1 MKQRIYHS
9 LCLIALLSLFLSTI
23 ASLSLYMD
31 FHDKESQRDL
41 QRHCSDIAIAASR
54 IESYGG
60 DVLSFLQEVADTE
73 DDSVRITLI
82 QPDGTVLWD
91 TAVDASAMD
100 NHGQR
105 EEVAEA
111 LRGEMGESTRT
122 SSTLGQDSYYCAMQ
136 FGQQNLILRMGRD
149 GQNWFDTLLQIMP
162 LDMCSC
168 VLLFVVCLVIANQ
181 ETASIVDPM
190 LKAANHLETLDYN
203 DFYVELAPFINTIR
217 SQNDTIRAQLKSIQQ
232 DKDTITLI
240 LKNMQEGLV
249 MLSLDKRILSVNYSA
264 MEMLGSVLRNPE
276 GQNFLILTREKVLNQ
291 AVDQALVGENSSG
304 FIESA
309 HNDRIYQYF
318 TNPVLANDGSISGV
332 ILFLM
337 DVTQQQR
344 AQKSREEFSAN
355 VSHELKTPL
364 TSISGFAE
372 LMESGMA
379 SSTED
384 VRSFSGLIRKEASR
398 LLKLIDDIIHL
409 SRIED
414 IGEEQMEVI
423 DLYALVQEECEYL
436 EHAAQLRD
444 ISIEVKGQPSLLL
457 GNRTMLQEAVYNL
470 CENAVK
476 YNKNGGS
483 VNVSVLPVDH
493 QLQLSIA
500 DTGIGISREHHEHI
514 FERFYRVDKSRSKE
528 TGGTGLG
535 LSIVKHVV
543 QHHQGQLRIDSDSG
557 KGTTITVTFPLF
569 NKQ

>member
-23 ASLSLYMD
+23 TSLSLYMD
-31 FHDKESQRDL
+31 FHTKESQRDL
-41 QRHCSDIAIAASR
+41 QAHCSDIAIAASR

-60 DVLSFLQEVADTE
+60 DILSFLQEVANTDAE
-73 DDSVRITLI
+73 SVRITLI
-82 QPDGTVLWD
+82 QPDGTVSWD
-91 TAVDASAMD
+91 SAVEASSMG
-100 NHGQR
+100 NHRDR
-105 EEVAEA
+105 EEIAEA
-111 LRGEMGESTRT
+111 LEGGMGEASRV
-122 SSTLGQDSYYCAMQ
+122 SDTLGQDSYYCALQ
-136 FGQQNLILRMGRD
+136 FGQQDLILRLGRD
-149 GQNWFDTLLQIMP
+149 GQNWFTTLMQIMP
-162 LDMCSC
+162 LDLCSC
-168 VLLFVVCLVIANQ
+168 VLLFAVCLVIANQ
-181 ETASIVDPM
+181 ETARIVDPM
-190 LKAANHLETLDYN
+190 LNAANHLETLDYN
-203 DFYVELAPFINTIR
+203 DFYVELVPFINTIR
-217 SQNDTIRAQLKSIQQ
+217 SQNHTIRAQLESIQQ
-232 DKDTITLI
+232 DRDTITLI

-249 MLSLDKRILSVNYSA
+249 MLSMDKRILSVNNSA
-264 MEMLGSVLRNPE
+264 MEMLGSLLRKPE
-276 GQNFLILTREKVLNQ
+276 GQTFLVLTRDPTLVRS
-291 AVDQALVGENSSG
+291 VDSALKGESCSG
-304 FIESA
+304 FIDAQHS
-309 HNDRIYQYF
+309 DRIYQYF

-344 AQKSREEFSAN
+344 AQRSREEFSAN

-384 VRSFSGLIRKEASR
+384 VKMFSGLIRKESSR

-414 IGEEQMEVI
+414 IGENQMEAI

-436 EHAAQLRD
+436 EHPAQQRH
-444 ISIEVKGQPSLLL
+444 ISIEVCGHPAIIK

-476 YNKNGGS
+476 YNKDGGS
-483 VNVSVLPVDH
+483 VTVSVLPVE
-493 QLQLSIA
+493 QQVQLSVS
-500 DTGIGISREHHEHI
+500 DTGIGIPREHHEHI

-543 QHHQGQLRIDSDSG
+543 QHHQGQLSIDSEIG
-557 KGTTITVTFPLF
+557 KGTTITATFPIF
-569 NKQ
+569 PMQ